1 MDVVEALIEMT
12 GNRGPD
18 ICIEAVGMEAN
29 SGGLEGAYDRVKQ
42 TLRLETDR
50 PYALREAI
58 RACRKGGILVVMG
71 VYAGMID
78 KFPIGAVFNKG
89 LTIRAGQ

>member
-1 MDVVEALIEMT
+1 MT